1 MRGQVSYVSND
12 ESFTNEQ
19 MNAGSLSA
27 VGSDLSYDGM
37 RNSSQKIKRS
47 KLKVHPD
54 KVMTLSEW
62 LQKYHMQEDL
72 QNLFVNMDI
81 AMKYIHDQG
90 FYIESF
96 ALDRIK
102 LLNDSIRL
110 IRFENLAPFPNDI
123 TQQKELVRNNIFL
136 SAVLQIGVYANC
148 IQYFNTDTMQFLK
161 ENFNQFSMFLPQEDV
176 PYYKGVIE
184 RGASVYY
191 SAFVGER
198 KKRELKE
205 LDKQLSGVDGGV
217 NSRGKVL
224 VKSNG
229 LAEPSAEDLIPH
241 NEKENG
247 VIYKDLSKKEA
258 AFARALIYP
267 IMILIF
273 GLTILLLSYLL
284 Q

>member
-37 RNSSQKIKRS
+37 RNNLQKIKKS
-47 KLKVHPD
+47 KLKVHPG

-217 NSRGKVL
+217 SSRGKVL

-229 LAEPSAEDLIPH
+229 LAELSAEDLIPH

>member
-37 RNSSQKIKRS
+37 RNNLQKIKRS

-217 NSRGKVL
+217 SSRGKVL

-229 LAEPSAEDLIPH
+229 LAELSAEDLIPH

-247 VIYKDLSKKEA
+247 VSYKDLSKKEA

>member
-12 ESFTNEQ
+12 ESFTHEQ

-37 RNSSQKIKRS
+37 RNNLQKIKRS

-184 RGASVYY
+184 RDASVYY

-229 LAEPSAEDLIPH
+229 LAELSAEDLIPH

>member
-37 RNSSQKIKRS
+37 RNNLQKIKRS

-198 KKRELKE
+198 KKRLWKRSTTRTNRFT
-205 LDKQLSGVDGGV
+205 Q
-217 NSRGKVL
+217 
-224 VKSNG
+224 
-229 LAEPSAEDLIPH
+229 
-241 NEKENG
+241 
-247 VIYKDLSKKEA
+247 VIL
-258 AFARALIYP
+258 
-267 IMILIF
+267 
-273 GLTILLLSYLL
+273 
-284 Q
+284 

>member
-37 RNSSQKIKRS
+37 RNNSQKIKRS

-110 IRFENLAPFPNDI
+110 IRFEILAPFPNDI

-217 NSRGKVL
+217 NSSGKVL

>member
-110 IRFENLAPFPNDI
+110 IRFEILAPFPNDI

>member
-37 RNSSQKIKRS
+37 RNNLQKIKRS

-62 LQKYHMQEDL
+62 LQKHHMQEDL

-217 NSRGKVL
+217 NSSGKVL

>member
-37 RNSSQKIKRS
+37 RNNLQKIKKS

-229 LAEPSAEDLIPH
+229 LAELSAEDLIPH

>member
-12 ESFTNEQ
+12 ESFTHEQ

-37 RNSSQKIKRS
+37 RNNLQKIKRS

-217 NSRGKVL
+217 SSRGKVL

-229 LAEPSAEDLIPH
+229 LAELSAEDLIPH

-258 AFARALIYP
+258 AFARALISSS
-267 IMILIF
+267 L
-273 GLTILLLSYLL
+273 
-284 Q
+284 

>member
-12 ESFTNEQ
+12 EFFTNEQ

-37 RNSSQKIKRS
+37 RNNLQKIKRS

-110 IRFENLAPFPNDI
+110 IRFEILAPFPNDI

-217 NSRGKVL
+217 NSSGKVL

>member
-37 RNSSQKIKRS
+37 RNNLQKIKKS

-110 IRFENLAPFPNDI
+110 IRFEILAPFPNDI

-217 NSRGKVL
+217 NSSGKVL

-229 LAEPSAEDLIPH
+229 LAELSAEDLIPH

>member
-12 ESFTNEQ
+12 ESFTHEQ

-37 RNSSQKIKRS
+37 RNNLQKIKRS

-229 LAEPSAEDLIPH
+229 LAELSAEDLIPH

>member
-37 RNSSQKIKRS
+37 RNNLQKIKRS

-123 TQQKELVRNNIFL
+123 TQQKELVRNNIFW

-229 LAEPSAEDLIPH
+229 LAELSAEDLIPH

>member
-37 RNSSQKIKRS
+37 RNNSQKIKRS

-123 TQQKELVRNNIFL
+123 TQQKELVHNNIFL

-217 NSRGKVL
+217 SSRGKVL

-229 LAEPSAEDLIPH
+229 LAELSAEDLIPH

>member
-27 VGSDLSYDGM
+27 VGRDLSYDGM
-37 RNSSQKIKRS
+37 RNNSQKIKRS

-217 NSRGKVL
+217 NSSGKVL

>member
-12 ESFTNEQ
+12 ESFTHEQ

-37 RNSSQKIKRS
+37 RNNLQKIKRS

-148 IQYFNTDTMQFLK
+148 IQYFNTDTMHFLK

-217 NSRGKVL
+217 SSRGKVL

-229 LAEPSAEDLIPH
+229 LAELSAEDLIPH

>member
-37 RNSSQKIKRS
+37 RNNLQKIKRS

-184 RGASVYY
+184 RDASVYY

-217 NSRGKVL
+217 NSRGKAL

-229 LAEPSAEDLIPH
+229 LAELSAEDLIPH

>member
-37 RNSSQKIKRS
+37 RNNLQKIKRS

-110 IRFENLAPFPNDI
+110 IRFEILAPFPNDI

-217 NSRGKVL
+217 NSSGKVL

>member
-37 RNSSQKIKRS
+37 RNNLQKIKRS

-184 RGASVYY
+184 RDASVYY

-229 LAEPSAEDLIPH
+229 LAELSAEDLIPH

>member
-27 VGSDLSYDGM
+27 VGRDLSYDGM
-37 RNSSQKIKRS
+37 RNNSQKIKRS

-217 NSRGKVL
+217 NSSGKVL

-229 LAEPSAEDLIPH
+229 LAELSAEDLIPH

>member
-12 ESFTNEQ
+12 EFFTNEQ

-37 RNSSQKIKRS
+37 RNNLQKIKRS

-110 IRFENLAPFPNDI
+110 IRFEILAPFPNDI

-217 NSRGKVL
+217 NSSGKVL

-229 LAEPSAEDLIPH
+229 LAELSAEDLIPH

>member
-12 ESFTNEQ
+12 ESFTHEQ

-37 RNSSQKIKRS
+37 RNNLQKIKRS

-110 IRFENLAPFPNDI
+110 IRFEILAPFPNDI

-217 NSRGKVL
+217 NSSGKVL

-258 AFARALIYP
+258 AFARALI
-267 IMILIF
+267 
-273 GLTILLLSYLL
+273 
-284 Q
+284 

>member
-37 RNSSQKIKRS
+37 RNNLQKIKRS
-47 KLKVHPD
+47 KLKVHRD

-217 NSRGKVL
+217 NSSGKVL

>member
-37 RNSSQKIKRS
+37 RNNLQKIKRS

-110 IRFENLAPFPNDI
+110 IRFEILAPFPNDI

-217 NSRGKVL
+217 NSSGKVL

-229 LAEPSAEDLIPH
+229 LAELSAEDLIPH

>member
-12 ESFTNEQ
+12 ESFTHEQ

-37 RNSSQKIKRS
+37 RNNLQKIKRS

-217 NSRGKVL
+217 SSRGKVL

-229 LAEPSAEDLIPH
+229 LAELSAEDLIPH

>member
-37 RNSSQKIKRS
+37 RNNLQKIKRS

-96 ALDRIK
+96 SLDRIK

-217 NSRGKVL
+217 SSRGKVL

-229 LAEPSAEDLIPH
+229 LAELSAEDLIPH

>member
-1 MRGQVSYVSND
+1 MRSQVSYVSND
-12 ESFTNEQ
+12 ESIKSKQ
-19 MNAGSLSA
+19 MNVGSFSA
-27 VGSDLSYDGM
+27 VDGKTSYDDWQNGSPYLKKS
-37 RNSSQKIKRS
+37 NF
-47 KLKVHPD
+47 KVHPD
-54 KVMTLSEW
+54 EVMTLSEW
-62 LQKYHMQEDL
+62 LQKYHLQEDL

-96 ALDRIK
+96 ALDSIK
-102 LLNDSIRL
+102 LLNDSVRL
-110 IRFENLAPFPNDI
+110 IRFEKLAPFPNDI
-123 TQQKELVRNNIFL
+123 SQQKELVHNNIFL

-148 IQYFNTDTMQFLK
+148 IQYFNTETMQFLK
-161 ENFNQFSMFLPQEDV
+161 ENFNQFSIFLPQDDV

-198 KKRELKE
+198 KKRELQN
-205 LDKQLSGVDGGV
+205 LDKQLDGDEGF
-217 NSRGKVL
+217 SHGKVM

-229 LAEPSAEDLIPH
+229 LSTISADDFIPH
-241 NEKENG
+241 NEKANES
-247 VIYKDLSKKEA
+247 IYKDLSKREA

-267 IMILIF
+267 MLILIF

-284 Q
+284 H

>member
-37 RNSSQKIKRS
+37 RNNSQKIKRS
-47 KLKVHPD
+47 KSKVHPD

-217 NSRGKVL
+217 SSRGKVL

-229 LAEPSAEDLIPH
+229 LAELSAEDLIPH

>member
-37 RNSSQKIKRS
+37 RNNLQKIKRS

-54 KVMTLSEW
+54 KVMTLLEW

-229 LAEPSAEDLIPH
+229 LAELSAEDLIPH

>member
-37 RNSSQKIKRS
+37 RNNLQKIKRS

-229 LAEPSAEDLIPH
+229 LAELSAEDLIPH

>member
-37 RNSSQKIKRS
+37 RNNLQKIKKS

-229 LAEPSAEDLIPH
+229 LAELSAEDLIPH

-267 IMILIF
+267 IMILLF

-284 Q
+284 E

>member
-12 ESFTNEQ
+12 ESFTHEQ

-37 RNSSQKIKRS
+37 RNNLQKIKRS

-176 PYYKGVIE
+176 PYYRGVIE

-217 NSRGKVL
+217 SSRGKVL

-229 LAEPSAEDLIPH
+229 LAELSAEDLIPH

>member
-37 RNSSQKIKRS
+37 RNNLQKIKRS

-217 NSRGKVL
+217 SSRGKVL

-229 LAEPSAEDLIPH
+229 LAELSAEDLIPH

>member
-12 ESFTNEQ
+12 EFFTNEQ

-37 RNSSQKIKRS
+37 RNNLQKIKRS

-110 IRFENLAPFPNDI
+110 IRFEILAPFPNDI

-217 NSRGKVL
+217 SSRGKVL

-229 LAEPSAEDLIPH
+229 LAELSAEDLIPH

>member
-37 RNSSQKIKRS
+37 RNNSQKIKRS

-110 IRFENLAPFPNDI
+110 IRFEILAPFPNDI

-191 SAFVGER
+191 SAFVGEK

-217 NSRGKVL
+217 SSRGKVL

-229 LAEPSAEDLIPH
+229 LAELSAEDLIPH